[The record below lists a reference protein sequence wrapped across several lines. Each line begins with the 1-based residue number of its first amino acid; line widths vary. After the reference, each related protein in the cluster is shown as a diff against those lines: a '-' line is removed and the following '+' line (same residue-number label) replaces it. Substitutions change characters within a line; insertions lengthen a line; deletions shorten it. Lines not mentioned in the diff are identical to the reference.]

1 MNYLPID
8 VSSVQG
14 LILSISFILLAN
26 VLAILTML
34 IFLQGLSYFLAII
47 LAVDTLTGN
56 NIKNRIT
63 NYIKKK
69 RNATN
74 KSKSKGDQPD

>member
-56 NIKNRIT
+56 NIKTRIT

-69 RNATN
+69 RNAIN